1 MKIATLS
8 TSRILAAFLLLTSSI
23 SVQAEIRPPGAVLE
37 TSCAINRQMPS
48 EITQIC
54 FAQVIGLQGEF
65 VTTRN
70 FDGITS
76 VWKVTQRIESSEN
89 DQTDEKI
96 VDNLE
101 LVSVGYLKNRFLV
114 REENAEV
121 LTASLAQMTCLL
133 DGSIEV
139 EGSLGHQPIRA
150 SKFQTFFFT
159 MGQTELDF

>member
-1 MKIATLS
+1 MKITALS
-8 TSRILAAFLLLTSSI
+8 TSTIITTFLLLTSSI

-37 TSCAINRQMPS
+37 TSCAMNRQMPS

-65 VTTRN
+65 MTTRN
-70 FDGITS
+70 FDGITR

-89 DQTDEKI
+89 DQTDEKV

-114 REENAEV
+114 RAENAEV
-121 LTASLAQMTCLL
+121 ITASLAQMTCLL

-139 EGSLGHQPIRA
+139 GGSLDINQSGPQNFKLFLHNG
-150 SKFQTFFFT
+150 SN
-159 MGQTELDF
+159 